1 MTRLAITLATAWLA
15 VAALDA
21 HAAPTRLFENRFGQ
35 VEVPVTPRCIVSLHD
50 FSLTTQLLELGH
62 TPCGSSG
69 RKRLFEAPVFRG
81 ATGHFDTTS
90 IRYIGSHQA
99 PDIETIAALEPD
111 LIVGL
116 SYHANLRE
124 TLSRIAPVV
133 LMPAREAGIQ
143 ANAAELAALT
153 GTQTRYQAMLDE
165 YRAVIADLRARV
177 PHRDR
182 ITITTLELYADGFQL
197 IGRGGMDDVIADAG
211 FARVPAY
218 RQAQRHI
225 PYSLEQLGAFDS
237 DVMVDSYDA
246 NLDSDAQTA
255 AVRALPSWQNLFAV
269 RHDQFLYV
277 DRSRATDTMQ
287 GLLRSAYQ
295 LRSRL
300 TGHPIQVQRP

>member
-1 MTRLAITLATAWLA
+1 MTLVAAWLT
-15 VAALDA
+15 AAA
-21 HAAPTRLFENRFGQ
+21 GHANAAPTRLVENRFGQ
-35 VEVPVTPRCIVSLHD
+35 VEVPVSPRCIVSLHD

-81 ATGHFDTTS
+81 ATGHFDTAS

-133 LMPAREAGIQ
+133 LLPAREAGIQ
-143 ANAAELAALT
+143 AYAAELAALT
-153 GTQTRYQAMLDE
+153 GTEARYQAMLAE

-177 PHRDR
+177 PHRER

-211 FARVPAY
+211 FARAPAY
-218 RQAQRHI
+218 RQAQQHI
-225 PYSLEQLGAFDS
+225 PYSLERLGAFDS
-237 DVMVDSYDA
+237 DVIVDSYDVG
-246 NLDSDAQTA
+246 LDSDAQTA
-255 AVRALPSWQNLFAV
+255 AVRALPSWRNLFAI
-269 RHDQFLYV
+269 RHDQFLYI

-287 GLLRSAYQ
+287 GLLRSAHR
-295 LRSRL
+295 LRAHLMDR
-300 TGHPIQVQRP
+300 PIQVQRP